1 MLIASYLLG
10 CDGDGSVRHLAVDN
24 VIPESTLTMEYTLYP
39 RESARGAEIIDLVLQ
54 FADAEEPRNI
64 ICLPAIPSA
73 VVNHILAGL
82 PLQIVDFAYGRVV
95 RLDCQFQPYQQRCA

>member
-10 CDGDGSVRHLAVDN
+10 CDGDGGVRHLAVDN
-24 VIPESTLTMEYTLYP
+24 VIPEANQTLEYTLYP
-39 RESARGAEIIDLVLQ
+39 REALGGAEIIDLVLQ

-64 ICLPAIPSA
+64 ICLPALPSV

-95 RLDCQFQPYQQRCA
+95 RLASQFQPYQQRCA